1 VTPRPPSAED
11 PHRENEILRQEN
23 EALRRRLAEAE
34 QANEALT
41 QGQID
46 AVVDAAHQVP
56 LLLRQTQEAL
66 QASEEK
72 YRTIVTTADEGI
84 WTVDDGARITFV
96 NERMASML
104 GYTVPEVIGHTVVDF
119 VDASAREE
127 ALQGFE
133 QRRQGVRERR
143 DLPLRRKDGTV
154 LWASITFSPLVD
166 PDGRF
171 TGSLGMVTDIT
182 EQRRLEEARRSM
194 EERFSLVFRA
204 SPIPLAIVTTSSD
217 FLEVNDRYVEF
228 SGYPSEELIGRSARD
243 LGMWAEPA
251 DLQRFVEAMSREGRV
266 RDFEATFLHKSGE
279 TRDVLLSVE
288 SIELRDVA
296 EPVRI
301 FMFTDITE
309 RKRAEALIVEQH
321 ATLNGILESVSD
333 PVFSV
338 DRQYRYRS
346 FNRAHAAMMKAL
358 YGTDIQIGHNLAEY
372 QPVREDWQ
380 NARRNFDRALEG
392 ETLFDSGYSGED
404 IHSRRYF
411 EIMHYPVRTD
421 TEEIIGVSVFA
432 RDITER
438 KRAEEASAHFLAG
451 SPAVIYA
458 LLLAPDGFRVSW
470 FSENIQSLTGY
481 TGAEI
486 RAGDSQRWWEQG
498 IHPDDLP
505 RVVAANQAVLDEGH
519 AMLEFRFRRKDGS
532 WIWMHDEKR
541 VLFDP
546 ENRPS
551 EVVGSWMDVTARVR
565 LEEQLLHAQKMEAVG
580 RLAGGVAH
588 DFNNILTVIGG
599 YSEVL
604 LKTLPEGEPA
614 HRHVTE
620 IGMAAKRAAALT
632 RQLLTF
638 SRKQVLEPKVLDLNT
653 IASSILGFLSRLLGE
668 DIEIVLELQ
677 KGLGLVK
684 ADPGQIEQVITNLAV
699 NARDAM
705 PQGGKLILETQ
716 NVELDESYALA
727 HPSVTAGPYVLF
739 AASDMGCGMTPE
751 TVSHIFEPF
760 FTTKEAGKGT
770 GLGLSTVFGI
780 VKQSGGEI
788 NVYSVPGEGTTFK
801 IYLPRVSAE
810 IGERD
815 PASSPTVIHARPG
828 ETVLMV
834 EDDEAVGRLTQSMLS
849 DLGYEVLAAARG
861 EEALEIAAHH
871 PRPINLLLTDMLM
884 PGMRGPEVA
893 TRLLAVRPETRVVFM
908 SGYAE
913 ELVLNQAAV
922 QGPALFLAKPFTSS
936 TLGRK
941 LREALDASLPGDQ
954 QGARALPDRK
964 PLSILQM
971 DDDKDILEITSFF
984 LAEDGHRVV
993 SCVDVEETVARYAE
1007 ALARGERFDLVLL
1020 DLSISGKKGGV
1031 EGMREILKLDPTAKI
1046 VACSGAGPAEVG
1058 PLESGFV
1065 GIVEKPFT
1073 SKSLK
1078 AILHL
1083 L

>member
-1 VTPRPPSAED
+1 VTP
-11 PHRENEILRQEN
+11 RENEILRQEN

-34 QANEALT
+34 QVNEALT
-41 QGQID
+41 KGEID
-46 AVVDAAHQVP
+46 AVVDAAYQVP
-56 LLLRQTQEAL
+56 LLLHQAQDAL
-66 QASEEK
+66 RASEEK

-84 WTVDDGARITFV
+84 WTLDAGARITFA

-104 GYTVPEVIGHTVVDF
+104 GYTVEEIIGRALEDF
-119 VDASAREE
+119 VDPSAREE
-127 ALQGFE
+127 ARRGFE
-133 QRRQGVRERR
+133 RRRQGAREHR
-143 DLPLRRKDGTV
+143 DLPLRRKDGAV
-154 LWASITFSPLVD
+154 LWASVTFSPLVN

-171 TGSLGMVTDIT
+171 AGSLWMVTDAT
-182 EQRRLEEARRSM
+182 ERRRLEEARRSM
-194 EERFSLVFRA
+194 EERFSRVFRA
-204 SPIPLAIVTTSSD
+204 SPIPIAIATVSSD
-217 FLEVNDRYVEF
+217 ILEVNDRWVEF
-228 SGYPSEELIGRSARD
+228 SGYPSEDVICRSARD

-251 DLQRFVEAMSREGRV
+251 DLLRFVDAMSREGRV
-266 RDFEATFLHKSGE
+266 RDLECTFRRKSGE
-279 TRDVLLSVE
+279 TREVLLSVE

-296 EPVRI
+296 ALVRI

-309 RKRAEALIVEQH
+309 RKQAEEALRASEEQFR
-321 ATLNGILESVSD
+321 AMFDSASVGVAQANPKTGCLSRVNPKLSLITGYSAEELLTRRFSD
-333 PVFSV
+333 ITHPD
-338 DRQYRYRS
+338 DRER
-346 FNRAHAAMMKAL
+346 
-358 YGTDIQIGHNLAEY
+358 
-372 QPVREDWQ
+372 DW
-380 NARRNFDRALEG
+380 
-392 ETLFDSGYSGED
+392 TLFERMVTTGSSDYQTEK
-404 IHSRRYF
+404 RY
-411 EIMHYPVRTD
+411 VRKDGAIVWANVNVTVLRD
-421 TEEIIGVSVFA
+421 ATGVPTRTIAIIT
-432 RDITER
+432 DITER
-438 KRAEEASAHFLAG
+438 KRAEKASARFLAG

-458 LLLAPDGFRVSW
+458 LRLTPDGLHVSW
-470 FSENIQSLTGY
+470 LSENIQSLSGY
-481 TGAEI
+481 THAEI
-486 RAGDSQRWWEQG
+486 WAGDSQRWWTQG

-519 AMLEFRFRRKDGS
+519 AMVEFRFRRKDGS
-532 WIWMHDEKR
+532 WIWMHDERR

-565 LEEQLLHAQKMEAVG
+565 LEEQFLQAQKMEAVG

-599 YSEVL
+599 YSEML

-614 HRHVTE
+614 HRQATE
-620 IGMAAKRAAALT
+620 IGVAAKRAAALT

-677 KGLGLVK
+677 KDLGLVK

-716 NVELDESYALA
+716 DVELDESYARA
-727 HPSVTAGPYVLF
+727 HPSVAVGPYVLL
-739 AASDMGCGMTPE
+739 AASDTGCGMTPE
-751 TVSHIFEPF
+751 TVSHLFEPF
-760 FTTKEAGKGT
+760 FTTKELGKGT

-788 NVYSVPGEGTTFK
+788 SVYSVPGEGTTFK

-810 IGERD
+810 TGERD
-815 PASSPTVIHARPG
+815 LASSPTIIRARPG

-834 EDDEAVGRLTQSMLS
+834 EDDEAVGRLTKSMLS

-871 PRPINLLLTDMLM
+871 PRPIHLLLTDMLM

-893 TRLLAVRPETRVVFM
+893 SRLLALRPETRVVFM

-913 ELVLNQAAV
+913 ELVLNHAAV
-922 QGPALFLAKPFTSS
+922 QGSAVFLQKPFTSS
-936 TLGRK
+936 TLGGK
-941 LREALDASLPGDQ
+941 LREALDAVLLPEQ
-954 QGARALPDRK
+954 QGAGVHGRRK
-964 PLSILQM
+964 PLSILHM
-971 DDDKDILEITSFF
+971 DDDRDILEITSFF

-993 SCVDVEETVARYAE
+993 SCLDVDDTVARYAE
-1007 ALARGERFDLVLL
+1007 ALARGERFDLVIL
-1020 DLSISGKKGGV
+1020 DLSIPGKKGGV
-1031 EGMREILKLDPTAKI
+1031 EGMREILELDPTAKI